1 MIRTVLYLGLTVVFC
16 LSVTTNAIGQSRQMY
31 SWTDENGVVHFTD
44 SRPEGEEVTIHD
56 IPDSEPQADGSPQQQ
71 PEAADETSLGQQR
84 REELNQARQETRQAQ
99 DLKVVECTAMRA
111 EVQALEP
118 NRRVFYQNEEGETE
132 RMDDVER
139 ANRVAEAKAFIEQ
152 NCN

>member
-1 MIRTVLYLGLTVVFC
+1 
-16 LSVTTNAIGQSRQMY
+16 MY

-56 IPDSEPQADGSPQQQ
+56 IPDSEPQSDSDLPGQN
-71 PEAADETSLGQQR
+71 EAADETSLGQQR
-84 REELNQARQETRQAQ
+84 REELAKSRQESQQVQGLNDA
-99 DLKVVECTAMRA
+99 ECAAMRA